1 MAKTKNPDGTFNHF
15 EMKGG
20 TFEGWLSSLNE
31 AVCRAE
37 RSASTGAEMDTND
50 INGTCVLTS
59 VLDDLTNRLNRLHE
73 AMTKFRAGVFEN
85 P

>member
-1 MAKTKNPDGTFNHF
+1 MAKPKNPDGTFNPF

-37 RSASTGAEMDTND
+37 RSASTGAEMDSND

-59 VLDDLTNRLNRLHE
+59 VLDDLTNRLNRLHSDM
-73 AMTKFRAGVFEN
+73 AKYRDQRFET
-85 P
+85 